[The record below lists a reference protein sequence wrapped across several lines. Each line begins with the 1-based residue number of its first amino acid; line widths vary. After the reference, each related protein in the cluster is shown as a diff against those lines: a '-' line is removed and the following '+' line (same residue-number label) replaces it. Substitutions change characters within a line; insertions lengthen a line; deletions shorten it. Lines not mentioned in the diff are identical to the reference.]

1 MKIDSILIPK
11 GLAKKLGITE
21 QTLLSWRSSGMPV
34 IKKGKNLFLL
44 QESFMKWF
52 KSQENVQDASGDEID
67 KSG

>member
-1 MKIDSILIPK
+1 MKIDSILTPK

-52 KSQENVQDASGDEID
+52 KSQENVQDASGQDL
-67 KSG
+67 